1 MNPSAYLINTAR
13 ARIVDETALLS
24 ALQERWIAG
33 AGLDVFGE
41 EPLPPDHPF
50 RVLDNVVAT
59 PHLGFVTVG
68 NYRQYYETIV
78 EDIAAWLDGAPVR
91 LLGRASGSAI
101 VAVAERGRGLRNRG
115 SGRRRYVTR
124 NSATV
129 RVNASGCSTFEMC
142 AASTTARAAPG
153 IAAWIARPASGVV
166 AGSLAPMI
174 TSVGW

>member
-33 AGLDVFGE
+33 AGLDVLGE
-41 EPLPPDHPF
+41 EPLPPDDPF

-91 LLGRASGSAI
+91 LLGVLPAARLWLWRSA
-101 VAVAERGRGLRNRG
+101 VGV
-115 SGRRRYVTR
+115 
-124 NSATV
+124 
-129 RVNASGCSTFEMC
+129 C
-142 AASTTARAAPG
+142 G
-153 IAAWIARPASGVV
+153 IAAADAAATSPETRRPSA
-166 AGSLAPMI
+166 
-174 TSVGW
+174 